1 VKDEE
6 AEPNTTNRYFLEA
19 HNVLPLPRT
28 ASVREER
35 ALAQGTPVLGVR
47 ARSAEGACV
56 PELRV
61 LMGH

>member
-47 ARSAEGACV
+47 GRSVRA
-56 PELRV
+56 
-61 LMGH
+61 

>member
-19 HNVLPLPRT
+19 HNVLPLPRS

-35 ALAQGTPVLGVR
+35 MLPMGTPVLGVR
-47 ARSAEGACV
+47 TAPAAYSTV
-56 PELRV
+56 PGSSLRA
-61 LMGH
+61 